1 MDKKRPQ
8 LCSYNSC
15 TACSACANI
24 CKHGA
29 ISMSE
34 DNHGEHYPL
43 IDKDKTAAH
52 PFSAPD
58 ESCSHRAPDP
68 LDIWG

>member
-43 IDKDKTAAH
+43 IV
-52 PFSAPD
+52 SI
-58 ESCSHRAPDP
+58 R
-68 LDIWG
+68 